1 MQKYTY
7 IIWQIVEVGIIFT
20 GYKYSINTRRA
31 ERVYWRCVLRQCVA
45 TLITLNDILMS
56 LGQNHNHT
64 ADVVSLSAD
73 IFVYQVKKRCREH
86 VTPMPIIYDEEIGC
100 LSDRDYDEDVGEM
113 IRKIPTF
120 ERCRGSLYR
129 SRSKLIPKLPKSQQD
144 VNLQCPFT
152 ETSVDERFILCDDAN
167 DQNRR
172 ILIFATDDNLRRFCD
187 SSIIFADGTFY
198 SCPEQ
203 FDQLYSFHAM

>member
-64 ADVVSLSAD
+64 ADVVSLAAD

-86 VTPMPIIYDEEIGC
+86 VTPMPIIYDEEVGC

-129 SRSKLIPKLPKSQQD
+129 SRSKLIPKLPVS
-144 VNLQCPFT
+144 
-152 ETSVDERFILCDDAN
+152 DEGHNCFI
-167 DQNRR
+167 
-172 ILIFATDDNLRRFCD
+172 
-187 SSIIFADGTFY
+187 IIFFTVATYNNSSYFLVSY
-198 SCPEQ
+198 RSMSPTTKENIRHIYQ
-203 FDQLYSFHAM
+203 PV